1 MPKNSMLDS
10 DFIEDGDFEE
20 EGKGQNGEERWT
32 PPEPTEVIRPETPGK
47 TKGPDVAVEI
57 GDDTPDED
65 RGKWVADDQRD
76 GEPDIPEEDEVR
88 GYAKGAQKRISQM
101 TARIHAERRRA
112 DEIAR
117 ENQEAVNLARRLMQ
131 ENNQLKTFVENG
143 EKVLMGEH
151 RGRLQSLLEQAK
163 VAYKE
168 AHDAGDAQ
176 GMVVAQEQ
184 IASAV
189 AKMERASAQQPMRLP
204 KEDESIFNRPSIANG
219 QQPQQPQVDPAAVKW
234 AEKNTWFGR
243 DDAMTGYALGY
254 HKQLVERDGVMPDQP
269 EYYSRL
275 NQEMRR
281 RFPDRFRSNGN
292 GASPER
298 RGAPPVGAVS
308 RTGNGV
314 ARPRTVRITESQA
327 RLARRL
333 GLTVE
338 QYAQQIVA
346 EQDQRDGRSFT
357 HS

>member
-1 MPKNSMLDS
+1 MAKKSMLDS
-10 DFIEDGDFEE
+10 DFIEDADFEDE
-20 EGKGQNGEERWT
+20 KVENDDKWS
-32 PPEPTEVIRPETPGK
+32 PPEMTDVVTPERPGK
-47 TKGPDVAVEI
+47 VKGPDVSVEI
-57 GDDTPDED
+57 GDDAPDED
-65 RGKWVADDQRD
+65 KGKWVADDSRD
-76 GEPDIPEEDEVR
+76 GEPDLPADDEVKN
-88 GYAKGAQKRISQM
+88 YAKGAQKRISQM

-131 ENNQLKTFVENG
+131 ENNQLKDFVTQG

-151 RGRLQSLLEQAK
+151 RGRLQAVLEQAK

-176 GMVVAQEQ
+176 GMVVAQEA
-184 IASAV
+184 IATAV
-189 AKMERASAQQPMRLP
+189 AKMERASAQRPLQLQ
-204 KEDESIFNRPSIANG
+204 KEDESVFNRPA
-219 QQPQQPQVDPAAVKW
+219 QPQQPAQPVADPTALKW

-243 DDAMTGYALGY
+243 DDAMTGYALGF
-254 HKQLVERDGVMPDQP
+254 HKQLVERDGIMPDQP
-269 EYYSRL
+269 EYYTRL
-275 NQEMRR
+275 NSEMRR
-281 RFPDRFRSNGN
+281 RFPDRFKSN

-298 RGAPPVGAVS
+298 RGPPPVAGVS

-314 ARPRTVRITESQA
+314 APRSVRITESQA

>member
-1 MPKNSMLDS
+1 MAKKSMIDS
-10 DFIEDGDFEE
+10 DFIDDDDFDEKPE
-20 EGKGQNGEERWT
+20 NDDKWT
-32 PPEPTEVIRPETPGK
+32 PPEPTEVIRPEK
-47 TKGPDVAVEI
+47 VAKEDKQALSVEI
-57 GDDTPDED
+57 GDDTPDD
-65 RGKWVADDQRD
+65 DKGKWVADDSRD
-76 GEPDIPEEDEVR
+76 GEPEIPDEDEVKS
-88 GYAKGAQKRISQM
+88 YAKGAQKRISQM

-131 ENNQLKTFVENG
+131 ENNQLKNFVEQG

-151 RGRLQSLLEQAK
+151 KGRLQSMLEQAK
-163 VAYKE
+163 TSYKE

-176 GMVVAQEQ
+176 GMVVAQEA
-184 IASAV
+184 IATAI
-189 AKMERASAQQPMRLP
+189 AKMERAAAQRPMQLQ
-204 KEDESIFNRPSIANG
+204 KEDESIFNRPAQ
-219 QQPQQPQVDPAAVKW
+219 QQPAQPVVDPTAAKW

-254 HKQLVERDGVMPDQP
+254 HKQLVERDGIMPDQP
-269 EYYSRL
+269 EYYTRL
-275 NQEMRR
+275 NSEMRR
-281 RFPDRFRSNGN
+281 RFPDRFRSNG
-292 GASPER
+292 AAPER
-298 RGAPPVGAVS
+298 RGPPPVAGVS
-308 RTGNGV
+308 RTGNG
-314 ARPRTVRITESQA
+314 AAPRSVRITESQA

>member
-1 MPKNSMLDS
+1 MARKSMIDS
-10 DFIEDGDFEE
+10 DFMEEGDFDGES
-20 EGKGQNGEERWT
+20 QSSQQSEERWT

-47 TKGPDVAVEI
+47 AKGPDVAVEI
-57 GDDTPDED
+57 GDDTPEED

-76 GEPDIPEEDEVR
+76 GEPDLPDEDEVR
-88 GYAKGAQKRISQM
+88 GYAKNAQKRIGQM

-117 ENQEAVNLARRLMQ
+117 ENQEAINLARRLMQ

-151 RGRLQSLLEQAK
+151 RGRLQALLEQAK
-163 VAYKE
+163 TAYRE
-168 AHDAGDAQ
+168 AHDAGDAT
-176 GMVVAQEQ
+176 GMVAAQEQ
-184 IASAV
+184 IASAI
-189 AKMERASAQQPMRLP
+189 AKMERASAQAPLQLR
-204 KEDESIFNRPSIANG
+204 KEDESVFVRPA
-219 QQPQQPQVDPAAVKW
+219 QPQQVQPDPAAVKW
-234 AEKNTWFGR
+234 AERNTWFGR
-243 DDAMTGYALGY
+243 DDAMTGYALGF
-254 HKQLVERDGVMPDQP
+254 HKQLVERDGILPDQP
-269 EYYSRL
+269 EYYTRL

-292 GASPER
+292 GAAPER
-298 RGAPPVGAVS
+298 RGPPPVGAVS
-308 RTGNGV
+308 RTGGGT
-314 ARPRTVRITESQA
+314 APRTVRITESQA

-357 HS
+357 HT

>member
-1 MPKNSMLDS
+1 MAKKSMLDS
-10 DFIEDGDFEE
+10 DFIEDADFEDE
-20 EGKGQNGEERWT
+20 KAENDDKWT
-32 PPEPTEVIRPETPGK
+32 PPEPTEVVTPERPGK
-47 TKGPDVAVEI
+47 VKGPDIAVEI
-57 GDDTPDED
+57 GDDAPEED
-65 RGKWVADDQRD
+65 RGKWVADDSRD
-76 GEPDIPEEDEVR
+76 GEPDIPPEDEVR
-88 GYAKGAQKRISQM
+88 SYAKGAQKRISQM

-112 DEIAR
+112 DEVAR
-117 ENQEAVNLARRLMQ
+117 EHQEAINLAKRLMQ
-131 ENNQLKTFVENG
+131 ENNQLKNFVEQG

-189 AKMERASAQQPMRLP
+189 AKMERASAQRPLQLQ
-204 KEDESIFNRPSIANG
+204 KEDESIFNRPA
-219 QQPQQPQVDPAAVKW
+219 QQPQQPQVDPAAAKW

-254 HKQLVERDGVMPDQP
+254 HKQLVERDGILPDQP

-275 NQEMRR
+275 NSEMRR
-281 RFPDRFRSNGN
+281 RFPDRFRSSNGN
-292 GASPER
+292 GAAPER
-298 RGAPPVGAVS
+298 RGPPPVGAVS

-314 ARPRTVRITESQA
+314 APRQVRITESQA

-338 QYAQQIVA
+338 QYAQQLVA